1 MSHNLVRLAERHALF
16 RQVIGH
22 IGSGKVAFLRLCHH
36 RVFVNGHGGNHAC
49 RATIAILQRLC
60 SVNGAFLVFL
70 QVLVVRQRKRLHGHQ
85 QRHQITDNATRFST
99 NELSEVGVLFLR
111 HNG

>member
-1 MSHNLVRLAERHALF
+1 MPHNLVRVAERYALF
-16 RQVIGH
+16 CQVIGH
-22 IGSGKVAFLRLCHH
+22 IGSGKVAFLRLRHH
-36 RVFVNGHGGNHAC
+36 RVFMNGHGGNHAR
-49 RATIAILQRLC
+49 RAAIAIFQRLC
-60 SVNGAFLVFL
+60 GINGAFLVFL
-70 QVLVVRQRKRLHGHQ
+70 QVLVVRQGKRLHGHQ